1 MTLVMSYG
9 RLPSAGTRSRSTSE
23 RRPTASP
30 EGSRGGFSR
39 LFCGSIDSR
48 YRTSAMQVSSS
59 SYAKW
64 QTPEVSACTSA
75 PPRPFWVISSPV
87 TALTTSGPVM
97 NICEV
102 SRTMKTKSVRAG
114 L

>member
-1 MTLVMSYG
+1 
-9 RLPSAGTRSRSTSE
+9 
-23 RRPTASP
+23 
-30 EGSRGGFSR
+30 
-39 LFCGSIDSR
+39 
-48 YRTSAMQVSSS
+48 MQVSSS
-59 SYAKW
+59 SYAKCA
-64 QTPEVSACTSA
+64 TPLVPACTSA

>member
-1 MTLVMSYG
+1 MSYG
-9 RLPSAGTRSRSTSE
+9 RLPSAGTRSNSDSQRRS
-23 RRPTASP
+23 A
-30 EGSRGGFSR
+30 GSSVISTGGVSR

-48 YRTSAMQVSSS
+48 NRTSSRQVRSS
-59 SYAKW
+59 SYAKCA
-64 QTPEVSACTSA
+64 TPDTSACTSA
-75 PPRPFWVISSPV
+75 PPRPFCEICSPV

-102 SRTMKTKSVRAG
+102 SRTMKTKSVNAG